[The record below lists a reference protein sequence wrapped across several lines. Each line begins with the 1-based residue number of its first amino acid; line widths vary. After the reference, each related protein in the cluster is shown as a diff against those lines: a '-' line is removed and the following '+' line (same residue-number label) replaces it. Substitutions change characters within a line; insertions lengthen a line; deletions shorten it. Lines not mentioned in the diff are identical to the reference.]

1 MQISPATRS
10 CRPALAAVLMLA
22 AAGCAYAE
30 ERGREA
36 APLIEVFTTAQYP
49 IQERT
54 AAHAP
59 HESRGHYTRYDIDRI
74 SLLQQALS
82 HGLPADPAQA
92 KQRVLQRFQ
101 SMDAT
106 LDQPLENA
114 GKGLAQ
120 AMAYGIDRIPAVVF
134 DGRAV
139 IYGVTDIDEALAQ
152 YHRWRQRGG
161 R

>member
-1 MQISPATRS
+1 
-10 CRPALAAVLMLA
+10 MLA

-30 ERGREA
+30 ERGRDT

-49 IQERT
+49 IQEHT

-101 SMDAT
+101 SMDASP
-106 LDQPLENA
+106 QPSIGKCRQGSGA
-114 GKGLAQ
+114 GH
-120 AMAYGIDRIPAVVF
+120 AYGIDRISGHGLRSPGG
-134 DGRAV
+134 DLWGNR
-139 IYGVTDIDEALAQ
+139 IDEALEQ
-152 YHRWRQRGG
+152 YHQWREQGG

>member
-1 MQISPATRS
+1 MQMSPANRS
-10 CRPALAAVLMLA
+10 SRPAIAALLMLA
-22 AAGCAYAE
+22 AALWAYADE
-30 ERGREA
+30 HGGET

-49 IQERT
+49 IQEHT
-54 AAHAP
+54 VPHAP
-59 HESRGHYTRYDIDRI
+59 HEARGHYTRYDVDRI

-82 HGLPADPAQA
+82 HGLPADPARA

-101 SMDAT
+101 AMDAT
-106 LDQPLENA
+106 LSQPLENA

-120 AMAYGIDRIPAVVF
+120 AMTYGIDRLPAVVF

-139 IYGVTDIDEALAQ
+139 IYGLTDIDEALVR
-152 YHRWRQRGG
+152 YHQWREGAG